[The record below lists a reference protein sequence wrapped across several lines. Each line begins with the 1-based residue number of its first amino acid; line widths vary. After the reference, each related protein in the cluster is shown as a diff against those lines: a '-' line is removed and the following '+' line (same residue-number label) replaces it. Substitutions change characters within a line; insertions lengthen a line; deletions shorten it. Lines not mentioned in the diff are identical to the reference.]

1 MILRTDSSLL
11 YPEKVK
17 QEFNELN
24 KCSVNLWEEK
34 SKGKKKKKPVKK
46 KKQKNPSPW
55 GPNAKR
61 L

>member
-1 MILRTDSSLL
+1 MMLAIDLYWFIKQIPGMILRTDSSLL

-34 SKGKKKKKPVKK
+34 SKGKKKKN
-46 KKQKNPSPW
+46 Q
-55 GPNAKR
+55 
-61 L
+61 